1 MPSECGAM
9 YLAAPWLELHEHVTD
24 HLGDVLLKGA
34 EGEAAQPSAGIG
46 ARTRRILSQCPER
59 SGQLE
64 EVEGL
69 VLLEARERLL
79 ALALHLVRNTY

>member
-1 MPSECGAM
+1 MVTKRERTSLSVDFPRR
-9 YLAAPWLELHEHVTD
+9 APERVPD
-24 HLGDVLLKGA
+24 FLGTSKINL
-34 EGEAAQPSAGIG
+34 EGEAAQPSAGMG
-46 ARTRRILSQCPER
+46 ALARRILSQCPER

-79 ALALHLVRNTY
+79 ALALHLVADTN